1 MEPFLAIN
9 KKYYGTGLR
18 SVDLHIVAFIDN
30 FQRNNKPC
38 YITNQ
43 WISEQIGEAESMV
56 KRSLERLEKFN
67 VIKRH
72 TVFRSGNGRNNRHRL
87 LVLNDIKEWKL
98 PQKTTQETTSF
109 DEWMEHNDQTIIEN
123 GGGNDEWTAHNE
135 QTIDEWMEHNE
146 QTIDKNDEWM
156 AHSARLIDEWTAH
169 SAPIKEEE
177 PFFFKRK
184 KGLFDSANADS
195 QSPTPA
201 DAGPPAA
208 QPIYSF
214 SFKDK
219 LIIRMKL
226 KSGIK
231 KSEVIKDL
239 KENNH
244 IEITIKELDQ
254 IWDEYKGTSGLQRL
268 KELVDKEKSEIE
280 EQQEQDKAIQ
290 RKLTGL
296 DDLMFALDDR
306 GISTSKEEVI
316 AKCKEYYFSNRSNK
330 YKWSCADL
338 IEIVKSKYS
347 KLDDTFDSVI
357 KEFIKIKNNY
367 A

>member
-30 FQRNNKPC
+30 FQRNNKSC

-72 TVFRSGNGRNNRHRL
+72 TVFCSGNGRNNRHRL

-98 PQKTTQETTSF
+98 PQKTTQKTASF
-109 DEWMEHNDQTIIEN
+109 
-123 GGGNDEWTAHNE
+123 DEWTAHSE
-135 QTIDEWMEHNE
+135 QTIVENEEKNEEKNEEWMAHNDQSIE
-146 QTIDKNDEWM
+146 WSAHSEPLKLEWM
-156 AHSARLIDEWTAH
+156 AHSAQTIDEWTAH
-169 SAPIKEEE
+169 SEPIKEEE
-177 PFFFKRK
+177 SLPLKEK

-195 QSPTPA
+195 QSPAPA

-208 QPIYSF
+208 QPLYSF

-239 KENNH
+239 KENDH
-244 IEITIKELDQ
+244 IEITIKELNQ
-254 IWDEYKGTSGLQRL
+254 IWDEYKGTRGLKKL
-268 KELVDKEKSEIE
+268 KELADKEKSDLED
-280 EQQEQDKAIQ
+280 QQKQVNALQ

-296 DDLMFALDDR
+296 DDLMFALDNR

-316 AKCKEYYFSNRSNK
+316 AKCKEFYLSNRPDK
-330 YKWSCADL
+330 YKWSCKDL

-347 KLDDTFDSVI
+347 KLDDTFDSVV